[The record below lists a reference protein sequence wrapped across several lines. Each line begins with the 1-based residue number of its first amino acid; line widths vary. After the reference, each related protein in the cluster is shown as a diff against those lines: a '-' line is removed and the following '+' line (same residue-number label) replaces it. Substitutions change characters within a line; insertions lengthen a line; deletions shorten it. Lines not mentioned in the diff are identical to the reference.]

1 MNVKPTRK
9 VTAGTAAGLLS
20 TVIVSIATAN
30 GVDIPPDAAAGLTAL
45 LGLAAAWATR
55 DKSDQ
60 DKE

>member
-1 MNVKPTRK
+1 
-9 VTAGTAAGLLS
+9 
-20 TVIVSIATAN
+20 
-30 GVDIPPDAAAGLTAL
+30 VDIPPDAAAGLTAL